1 MILSQRMGIRKV
13 KLMVIHL
20 LSPLI
25 NFNKL
30 KDRIQ
35 LIQSAKAQQNSDYKN
50 KLPYQYYHKI

>member
-20 LSPLI
+20 LSLLI

-35 LIQSAKAQQNSDYKN
+35 LIQSAKAQQNSDCKN

>member
-20 LSPLI
+20 LSLLI

-35 LIQSAKAQQNSDYKN
+35 LIQSAKAQQNSDNKN